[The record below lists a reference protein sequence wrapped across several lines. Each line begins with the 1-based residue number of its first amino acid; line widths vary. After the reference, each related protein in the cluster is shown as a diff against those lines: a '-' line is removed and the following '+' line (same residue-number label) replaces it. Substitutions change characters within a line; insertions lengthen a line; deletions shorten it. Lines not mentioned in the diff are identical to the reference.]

1 MADILFYN
9 VKGVDFG
16 FILDIYRLQQNLY
29 TIERGGGGGG
39 NQSCNVFN
47 TGYSGFLRKKIHP
60 VRPVR

>member
-29 TIERGGGGGG
+29 TIEKGGGGIKVATFLILVTR
-39 NQSCNVFN
+39 VF
-47 TGYSGFLRKKIHP
+47 
-60 VRPVR
+60 